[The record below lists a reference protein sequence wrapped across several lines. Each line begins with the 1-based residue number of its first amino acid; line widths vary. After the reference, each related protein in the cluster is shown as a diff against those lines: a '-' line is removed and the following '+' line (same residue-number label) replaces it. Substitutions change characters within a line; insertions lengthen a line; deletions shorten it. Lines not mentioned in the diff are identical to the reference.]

1 MDGKKILERVK
12 TGSAGVLFAAVLFGT
27 GCASTIQVVDQSKV
41 PEPRGY
47 IGFVSRLDLK
57 IEEAG
62 SASHPGGVWY
72 YEHDSFSE
80 KKPEEYIMDLRT
92 TYMGLELQ
100 NPVVASASPLSEK
113 LDNFRRMEDAG
124 AAAVVMFSLF
134 EEQIKHENAA
144 IEHLITSGAESYAES
159 LSFFPEF
166 EDYETGPDEY
176 LNLLRRATEAVDI
189 PVIGS
194 LNGITNEGWVDT
206 ARLMQD
212 AGASGIEL
220 NAYYIPANLYMDGR
234 EVEQRY
240 LEVLKAVKA
249 AVSIPVAMKLSPF
262 FSATGN
268 MARQFDEAGA
278 DALVLFNRFYQ
289 PDLDLDEMQVVT
301 DLKLSTPDEIRLP
314 LLWIGVLHG
323 RINASLAATTGVHS
337 PQELIKYLLAGA
349 DVVMSTSGMLRHGIG
364 FLTTLVEGLQDW
376 MAAREYE
383 SVAQL
388 RGSMSQVNCLN
399 PGAFERANYIKILE
413 NYKAEY
419 E

>member
-1 MDGKKILERVK
+1 
-12 TGSAGVLFAAVLFGT
+12 
-27 GCASTIQVVDQSKV
+27 
-41 PEPRGY
+41 
-47 IGFVSRLDLK
+47 
-57 IEEAG
+57 
-62 SASHPGGVWY
+62 
-72 YEHDSFSE
+72 
-80 KKPEEYIMDLRT
+80 MDLRT
-92 TYMGLELQ
+92 TYMGLELK

-144 IEHLITSGAESYAES
+144 IEYLITSGAESSAES
-159 LSFFPEF
+159 LSYFPDF

-189 PVIGS
+189 PVMGS

-220 NAYYIPANLYMDGR
+220 NAYYIPARLYTKGR
-234 EVEQRY
+234 DVEKRY
-240 LEVLKAVKA
+240 LEILKAVKA
-249 AVSIPVAMKLSPF
+249 AVSVPVAMKMSPF

-268 MARQFDEAGA
+268 MARQFDEVGA

-289 PDLDLDEMQVVT
+289 PDMDLDEMEVVT

-337 PQELIKYLLAGA
+337 PVELIKYLLAGA
-349 DVVMSTSGMLRHGIG
+349 DVVMTTSGMLQQGIG
-364 FLTTLVEGLQDW
+364 FLTTLVDGLRDW
-376 MAAREYE
+376 MEAREYD

-388 RGSMSQVNCLN
+388 KGSMSQLNCLN

>member
-1 MDGKKILERVK
+1 
-12 TGSAGVLFAAVLFGT
+12 
-27 GCASTIQVVDQSKV
+27 
-41 PEPRGY
+41 
-47 IGFVSRLDLK
+47 
-57 IEEAG
+57 
-62 SASHPGGVWY
+62 
-72 YEHDSFSE
+72 
-80 KKPEEYIMDLRT
+80 MDLRT
-92 TYMGLELQ
+92 TYMGLELK

-113 LDNFRRMEDAG
+113 FDNFRRMEDAG

-144 IEHLITSGAESYAES
+144 IEHLITSGSESYAES

-206 ARLMQD
+206 ARLMQE

-240 LEVLKAVKA
+240 LEVLKSVKA

-289 PDLDLDEMQVVT
+289 PDLDLEEMAVIT
-301 DLKLSTPDEIRLP
+301 DLKLSSPAEIRLP

-323 RINASLAATTGVHS
+323 RINASLAASTGVHS
-337 PQELIKYLLAGA
+337 PLELIKYLLTGA
-349 DVVMSTSGMLRHGIG
+349 DVVMTTSAVLRNGIG
-364 FLTTLVEGLQDW
+364 FLTTLVDGLQDW
-376 MAAREYE
+376 MEAKQYD
-383 SVAQL
+383 SVTQL
-388 RGSMSQVNCLN
+388 RGTMSQLNCLN

>member
-1 MDGKKILERVK
+1 
-12 TGSAGVLFAAVLFGT
+12 
-27 GCASTIQVVDQSKV
+27 
-41 PEPRGY
+41 
-47 IGFVSRLDLK
+47 
-57 IEEAG
+57 
-62 SASHPGGVWY
+62 
-72 YEHDSFSE
+72 
-80 KKPEEYIMDLRT
+80 MDLRT
-92 TYMGLELQ
+92 IYMGLELK
-100 NPVVASASPLSEK
+100 NPVIASASPLSEK

-144 IEHLITSGAESYAES
+144 IEHLITSGSESYAES

-240 LEVLKAVKA
+240 LDVLRAVKA

-289 PDLDLDEMQVVT
+289 PDLDLEEMEIVT
-301 DLKLSTPDEIRLP
+301 DLRLSQPAEIRLP

-323 RINASLAATTGVHS
+323 RINASLAATTGVNS
-337 PQELIKYLLAGA
+337 PLELIKYLLTGA
-349 DVVMSTSGMLRHGIG
+349 DAVMTTSAMLRYGIG
-364 FLTTLVEGLQDW
+364 FLTTLVDGLQDW
-376 MAAREYE
+376 MEAKQYD
-383 SVAQL
+383 SVTQL
-388 RGSMSQVNCLN
+388 KGMMSQINCLN

-419 E
+419 D